1 MFPSAHNEVSRNVL
15 YGATEEY
22 CVMTIK
28 GGTGTFTPS
37 GNEPP
42 KPKPGKPA
50 DYEIWGPPSGLK
62 SR

>member
-1 MFPSAHNEVSRNVL
+1 
-15 YGATEEY
+15 
-22 CVMTIK
+22 MTIK